1 MTLIRI
7 VALSVLLGAAVAG
20 VVWFLWGAIANLLP
34 RRAPAVSGDAKDA
47 KDTKKEAGP
56 GKAA

>member
-7 VALSVLLGAAVAG
+7 VALSVLLGSAVTG
-20 VVWFLWGAIANLLP
+20 VVWFLWGAIENVLP
-34 RRAPAVSGDAKDA
+34 QRKTAEEPAKKDGKGGARDAD
-47 KDTKKEAGP
+47 P